1 MFVVPPTCASKAEG
15 LNAMLHHVDVG
26 TGTGAVPEAESV
38 EGKAEATLFW
48 TWANG
53 DVMKD
58 HG

>member
-1 MFVVPPTCASKAEG
+1 
-15 LNAMLHHVDVG
+15 MLHHVDVG

-38 EGKAEATLFW
+38 EGKAEAKLFCAFW
-48 TWANG
+48 TWTNG